1 MPNQIPLIVDRR
13 GSVLTL
19 SLNNPSKKNA
29 LNSEIMGALFAVI
42 EETRKYEELRAIVI
56 RGEGSVFCS
65 GADVKNWKPNQLQIL
80 LKSIAECSLP
90 TIAEVNGAC
99 LGGGMGLICA
109 CDFVVAKDST
119 HFGFPEVRI
128 GMIPAVILPYVA
140 RKLTL
145 SKIRELFITGER
157 FDNSRAESVG
167 ILYHACNLDELV
179 SHKIRMVIYANQSLR
194 VAHAAM
200 SRVLQEI
207 NKTKSLTDVKEK
219 MSTME
224 QIFELQEMYNI
235 KKEEEAVEE
244 ELKKLGY
251 TK

>member
-1 MPNQIPLIVDRR
+1 MPNPIPLIVDRR
-13 GSVLTL
+13 GSVLSL

-42 EETRKYEELRAIVI
+42 EETKKYEELRAIVI

-80 LKSIAECSLP
+80 LKSITECPLP

-119 HFGFPEVRI
+119 RFGFPEVRL

-140 RKLTL
+140 RKIGL
-145 SKIRELFITGER
+145 SKIRELFITGEK
-157 FDNSRAESVG
+157 FDNSRAKSLG
-167 ILYHACNLDELV
+167 ILYHESDLDELV
-179 SHKIRMVIYANQSLR
+179 SKIEKGGPNAQKEIKSMLNKDIISKSSSVRDTEL
-194 VAHAAM
+194 AHLI
-200 SRVLQEI
+200 SSIRKGSECVEGI
-207 NKTKSLTDVKEK
+207 NSFLEK
-219 MSTME
+219 RQPKWS
-224 QIFELQEMYNI
+224 
-235 KKEEEAVEE
+235 K
-244 ELKKLGY
+244 
-251 TK
+251 

>member
-29 LNSEIMGALFAVI
+29 LNSEIMGALFAAI
-42 EETRKYEELRAIVI
+42 EETKKYEELRAIVI

-157 FDNSRAESVG
+157 FDNSRAESLG
-167 ILYHACNLDELV
+167 ILYHESNLDALV
-179 SHKIRMVIYANQSLR
+179 SKIEKGGPNAQKEIKSLLNKDIFSKSSSARDTELANLISKIREGSECI
-194 VAHAAM
+194 
-200 SRVLQEI
+200 EGI
-207 NKTKSLTDVKEK
+207 NSFLEK
-219 MSTME
+219 R
-224 QIFELQEMYNI
+224 QPNWG
-235 KKEEEAVEE
+235 K
-244 ELKKLGY
+244 
-251 TK
+251 

>member
-19 SLNNPSKKNA
+19 SLNNPRKKNA
-29 LNSEIMGALFAVI
+29 LNSEIMGALFAAI
-42 EETRKYEELRAIVI
+42 EETKKYEELRAIVI

-109 CDFVVAKDST
+109 CDFVVAKDPT

-140 RKLTL
+140 RKLTF

-157 FDNSRAESVG
+157 FDNSRAESLG
-167 ILYHACNLDELV
+167 ILYHESNLDELV
-179 SHKIRMVIYANQSLR
+179 SKIEKGGPNAQKEIKSLLNKDIFSKSSSARDTELANLISKIRESSECI
-194 VAHAAM
+194 
-200 SRVLQEI
+200 EGI
-207 NKTKSLTDVKEK
+207 NSFLEK
-219 MSTME
+219 R
-224 QIFELQEMYNI
+224 QP
-235 KKEEEAVEE
+235 KWGK
-244 ELKKLGY
+244 
-251 TK
+251 